1 MEENKDEGPVTLQPR
16 QASNPI
22 VSIAKKLGMRTLA
35 WIGVYFLGYFDFSI
49 AWMITPL
56 LLSVLR
62 DQWKKDKRN
71 KLTAAREA
79 ALTNEQA
86 MIEARMSAE
95 DLPSWVF
102 FPDKERAEW
111 VNSILKQLWP
121 YINEYVRD
129 TLFNTVEPAVE
140 SALKAYKLTPF
151 KFERDRVFLG
161 QVPPRI
167 TGIKV
172 YDTNTSRKE
181 IIMDLDIVF
190 ASDLEIVFKV
200 KGISARVSDFGL
212 RGMARVVLKPLI
224 SKIPLIGGVQV
235 YFLKAPEID
244 YTLGGVAGALEIPG
258 LNKIVERIIIEQ
270 VKNFIVLP
278 NKFSMPLVTSIPN
291 KVLKCPDSAGVMRVK
306 LMRAADLI
314 NKDGFASGKS
324 DPYVIMTVGA
334 ITHRVPTIMDSCNP
348 HWDLTYDFPI
358 EVVQGQEL
366 LLEFY
371 DDDSRQDDEFLGRA
385 KIQTSVVA
393 ERGLIE
399 GYWVDLVD
407 TESGKVQVTLSWLPV
422 IADSSAVKA
431 AAKNA
436 SHNDDSSK
444 ALVHVYIDS
453 CSGLFNQR
461 DPAYKPSPMVR
472 LVNSHEKVQQTWPKY
487 FTNDPIIEQGFV
499 MLIRAPYTDEVK
511 IDVIDT
517 ASKKDE
523 VIGTC
528 SIRIWSLI
536 DQPDMEY
543 SLQPWLL
550 KGNSSDAKI
559 VMSASLRGLLPPQ
572 CSPKKGHQQPSEA
585 GVKNKESFSAP
596 TSGLADLTYDDKVM
610 PGRIRLLIHKAEE
623 LEKKDVGGK
632 SDPYA
637 VITYETQRAET
648 KACKKTI
655 EPVWDHEIWIDVTE
669 NGDNQI
675 SIELFDKDKIGKD
688 EKMGRTTIDVR
699 RISKQKKL
707 SQMWDTLIGC
717 KSGKILW
724 SAEFFFDTIV
734 QELDT
739 TNFAKVEEEAAPLE
753 PSPLPTTETVVKSP
767 YTEENAVKSDNDIP
781 IPPSMTNEPLEVEQ
795 LPPSIPPPYDVYV
808 PSISP
813 KDDMVYTPDN
823 ASLSLPTDPVST
835 LGYMGNVLGGF
846 LRVTVHRAEDLVDK
860 DIGGKSDPYVV
871 IRYAGQK
878 NKSKHVKGNLN
889 PELDFTTGYVTEDNG
904 PSDLSIEIMDHDLGK
919 DESLGVCNF
928 DLRKVMGDGS
938 LDNVWANLEG
948 VKSGRVLVSMD
959 FSGSGYN
966 DTPSEENVAV
976 EEPINDGPS
985 YNMGD
990 LDDSMT
996 TFRRRPVGN
1005 QGKIRLN
1012 ILYDEN
1018 KEELKVFVHEAAN
1031 LPGGDLP
1038 DPPDPYVKV
1047 YLMPGKKKKKKTD
1060 VVKDSGSPKWDEEFD
1075 FSIDHDDVPK
1085 HQLKISVVDK
1095 KGIFA
1100 KSPVLGTLEID
1111 LNNPGLK
1118 HGLADWY
1125 PLEDTEEDSD

>member
-1 MEENKDEGPVTLQPR
+1 MEDNTENKDEGPLTLQSR
-16 QASNPI
+16 KASNPI

-35 WIGVYFLGYFDFSI
+35 WIGVYMLGYFDFSI

-95 DLPSWVF
+95 ELPSWVF

-121 YINEYVRD
+121 YVNEYVRH

-151 KFERDRVFLG
+151 KFEKDRVFLG

-190 ASDLEIVFKV
+190 ASDMEIVFKV

-224 SKIPLIGGVQV
+224 SQIPLIGGVQV

-258 LNKIVERIIIEQ
+258 LNKIVERVIIEQ

-278 NKFSMPLVTSIPN
+278 NKFSMPLVDSIPN
-291 KVLKCPDSAGVMRVK
+291 KVLKCPDSAGVLRVN
-306 LMRAADLI
+306 LMRAADLV

-334 ITHRVPTIMDSCNP
+334 HTHRVPTIMDSCNP
-348 HWDLTYDFPI
+348 HWDHTHDFPI

-371 DDDSRQDDEFLGRA
+371 DDDNKDDEFLGRA

-393 ERGLIE
+393 ERGFIE

-422 IADSSAVKA
+422 IADSSAVKT
-431 AAKNA
+431 AAKHA
-436 SHNDDSSK
+436 GVNDDSTK
-444 ALVHVYIDS
+444 GLVHIYIDS
-453 CSGLFNQR
+453 CSGLINQR
-461 DPAYKPSPMVR
+461 EPSYKPSPMVR
-472 LVNSHEKVQQTWPKY
+472 LVSLSPQEKSQQSWPKY
-487 FTNDPIIEQGFV
+487 YTHEPIIEQGFV
-499 MLIRAPYTDEVK
+499 MLIKAPYTDELR

-528 SIRIWSLI
+528 TIRIWSLI
-536 DQPDMEY
+536 EQPGMEY

-550 KGNSSDAKI
+550 KGNSADAKI

-572 CSPKKGHQQPSEA
+572 SSPKKGQPSSV
-585 GVKNKESFSAP
+585 GVKNKQSVAAP
-596 TSGLADLTYDDKVM
+596 TSGLADLTYHDKVM

-637 VITYETQRAET
+637 VISYETQRAET

-655 EPVWDHEIWIDVTE
+655 EPVWDHEVWIDVPE

-688 EKMGRTTIDVR
+688 EKMGRTSIDVR

-707 SQMWDTLIGC
+707 SQIWDNLIGC
-717 KSGKILW
+717 ESGKILW
-724 SAEFFFDTIV
+724 SAEFFFDTMA
-734 QELDT
+734 QEPDD
-739 TNFAKVEEEAAPLE
+739 TNFAKEEEAVVPVDPTPLASTLT
-753 PSPLPTTETVVKSP
+753 PVKSP
-767 YTEENAVKSDNDIP
+767 FKEENAVKRDDDIP
-781 IPPSMTNEPLEVEQ
+781 KPPSMSNTPLEVEPQ
-795 LPPSIPPPYDVYV
+795 FLPKPDNVFDQQVSAEEIVGTPYETTLSPPSDP
-808 PSISP
+808 
-813 KDDMVYTPDN
+813 
-823 ASLSLPTDPVST
+823 ASD

-846 LRVTVHRAEDLVDK
+846 LRVTVHKAENLVDK

-878 NKSKHVKGNLN
+878 NKSKHVKGNLDPN
-889 PELDFTTGYVTEDNG
+889 FEFTTGYVTEDNG
-904 PSDLSIEIMDHDLGK
+904 PSELSIELMDHDLGK
-919 DESLGVCNF
+919 DDTLGICNF
-928 DLRKVMGDGS
+928 DLRKVMEDGS

-948 VKSGRVLVSMD
+948 VKSGRVLVSME

-966 DTPSEENVAV
+966 DSPLEENITV
-976 EEPINDGPS
+976 EEPLNDGPNLS
-985 YNMGD
+985 MGELID
-990 LDDSMT
+990 PIS
-996 TFRRRPVGN
+996 TFRKRPVGN

-1031 LPGGDLP
+1031 LPGSDLP

-1047 YLMPGKKKKKKTD
+1047 YLMPGKKKKKKTA
-1060 VVKDSGSPKWDEEFD
+1060 VVKDSGFPQFNEEFD

-1085 HQLKISVVDK
+1085 YQLKLTVVDK
-1095 KGIFA
+1095 KGVFA
-1100 KSPVLGTLEID
+1100 KSPVLGTVDISLD
-1111 LNNPGLK
+1111 NPGLK
-1118 HGLADWY
+1118 QGLADWY
-1125 PLEDTEEDSD
+1125 PLEDMDEDSD

>member
-1 MEENKDEGPVTLQPR
+1 MDENTEKQDEAPPVTLQPR
-16 QASNPI
+16 HSSNPI
-22 VSIAKKLGMRTLA
+22 VSMAKKLGLRTLA
-35 WIGVYFLGYFDFSI
+35 WIGVYMLGYFDFSV

-56 LLSVLR
+56 LLSVMR

-71 KLTAAREA
+71 KLTAARES
-79 ALTNEQA
+79 ALSNEQA
-86 MIEARMSAE
+86 MIEARMNVE

-111 VNSILKQLWP
+111 VNSILKQVWP
-121 YINEYVRD
+121 YVNDYVRH

-151 KFERDRVFLG
+151 KFERERVFLG

-200 KGISARVSDFGL
+200 KGIPARVSDFGL

-224 SKIPLIGGVQV
+224 SQIPLVGGIQV
-235 YFLKAPEID
+235 YFLKAPDID
-244 YTLGGVAGALEIPG
+244 YTLGGVAGTLEIPG

-278 NKFSMPLVTSIPN
+278 NKFSMPLVNTIPN
-291 KVLKCPDSAGVMRVK
+291 KVLKCPDSAGVLRVK
-306 LMRAADLI
+306 LMRASDLV

-324 DPYVIMTVGA
+324 DPYIIMTVGA
-334 ITHRVPTIMDSCNP
+334 HTHRVPTINDTCNP

-371 DDDSRQDDEFLGRA
+371 DDDDRQDDEFLGRA

-393 ERGLIE
+393 ERGYIE

-422 IADSSAVKA
+422 IDDSSTVKT
-431 AAKNA
+431 AAKHA
-436 SHNDDSSK
+436 KPNDDSAK
-444 ALVHVYIDS
+444 GLVHIYIDS

-461 DPAYKPSPMVR
+461 DPTYKPSPMVR
-472 LVNSHEKVQQTWPKY
+472 LISNHEKSQQSWPKY
-487 FTNDPIIEQGFV
+487 YTNDPIIEQGFV
-499 MLIRAPYTDEVK
+499 MLIRAPYTDEIK

-517 ASKKDE
+517 ASKKDD

-528 SIRIWSLI
+528 TIRIWSLI
-536 DQPDMEY
+536 EQPGMEY
-543 SLQPWLL
+543 TLQPWLL
-550 KGNSSDAKI
+550 KGNSPDAKI

-572 CSPKKGHQQPSEA
+572 CSPRKGQRPTEA
-585 GVKNKESFSAP
+585 SVTTTESFSAP
-596 TSGLADLTYDDKVM
+596 TSGLSDLTYDDKVM

-632 SDPYA
+632 SDPYV
-637 VITYETQRAET
+637 VISYETQRAET
-648 KACKKTI
+648 QVCKKTI
-655 EPVWDHEIWIDVTE
+655 SPVWDHEVWVDITE

-675 SIELFDKDKIGKD
+675 TLELFDKDKIGKD

-707 SQMWDTLIGC
+707 SQIWDTLIGC

-724 SAEFFFDTIV
+724 SAEFFFDAMV
-734 QELDT
+734 QEPDN
-739 TNFAKVEEEAAPLE
+739 TNLSKTEEVPAAPE
-753 PSPLPTTETVVKSP
+753 ASVVSVKSP
-767 YTEENAVKSDNDIP
+767 YREENAVKRDDEIP
-781 IPPSMTNEPLEVEQ
+781 K
-795 LPPSIPPPYDVYV
+795 PPSIPDELPEIDQTP
-808 PSISP
+808 PSISSP
-813 KDDMVYTPDN
+813 DSGYVNSVSTKEVYTPDEVTVSIH
-823 ASLSLPTDPVST
+823 ADAAST

-860 DIGGKSDPYVV
+860 DIGGESDPYVV
-871 IRYAGQK
+871 IRYSGQK

-889 PELDFTTGYVTEDNG
+889 PEFEFTTGYVTEDNG

-919 DESLGVCNF
+919 DETLGICSF
-928 DLRKVMGDGS
+928 DLRKVMGDGT
-938 LDNVWANLEG
+938 LDNVWATLEG
-948 VKSGRVLVSMD
+948 VKSGQVLVSMD
-959 FSGSGYN
+959 FSGPGYN
-966 DTPSEENVAV
+966 DSPATV
-976 EEPINDGPS
+976 EEPLTDAPV
-985 YNMGD
+985 YNID
-990 LDDSMT
+990 NPTSHVD

-1012 ILYDEN
+1012 ILYDTN

-1031 LPGGDLP
+1031 LPGSDLP
-1038 DPPDPYVKV
+1038 DPPDPYVKI
-1047 YLMPGKKKKKKTD
+1047 YLMPGKKKKKKTA
-1060 VVKDSGSPKWDEEFD
+1060 VVKDTGSPMFNEEFD
-1075 FSIDHDDVPK
+1075 FNIDHEDVPK
-1085 HQLKISVVDK
+1085 YYLKLTVVDK
-1095 KGIFA
+1095 KGVFA
-1100 KSPVLGTLEID
+1100 KSPVLGTVDIYLD
-1111 LNNPGLK
+1111 NPGLS

-1125 PLEDTEEDSD
+1125 PLEDLDEDSD

>member
-1 MEENKDEGPVTLQPR
+1 M
-16 QASNPI
+16 
-22 VSIAKKLGMRTLA
+22 AKRLGLRTLA
-35 WIGVYFLGYFDFSI
+35 WISVYLLGYFDFSI

-56 LLSVLR
+56 LLSVMR

-79 ALTNEQA
+79 ALSNEQA
-86 MIEARMSAE
+86 MIEARMNVE

-111 VNSILKQLWP
+111 MNTIIKQLWP
-121 YINEYVRD
+121 YVNDYVRH

-140 SALKAYKLTPF
+140 SALRAYKLTPF
-151 KFERDRVFLG
+151 KFDRERVFLG

-200 KGISARVSDFGL
+200 KGIPARVSDFGL
-212 RGMARVVLKPLI
+212 RGMVRVVLKPLI
-224 SKIPLIGGVQV
+224 SQIPLVGGVQV

-244 YTLGGVAGALEIPG
+244 YTLGGVAGTLEIPG
-258 LNKIVERIIIEQ
+258 LNKIVERIILEQ

-278 NKFSMPLVTSIPN
+278 NKFSMPLVDTIPN
-291 KVLKCPDSAGVMRVK
+291 KVLKCPDSAGVLRVK
-306 LMRAADLI
+306 LMRASDLV

-324 DPYVIMTVGA
+324 DPYIIMTVGA
-334 ITHRVPTIMDSCNP
+334 HTHRVPTINDTLNP

-358 EVVQGQEL
+358 DVVEGQEL

-371 DDDSRQDDEFLGRA
+371 DDDDRQDDEFLGRA

-393 ERGLIE
+393 DRGYIE

-422 IADSSAVKA
+422 IDDSSVVKT
-431 AAKNA
+431 AAKHA
-436 SHNDDSSK
+436 KPNDDSAK
-444 ALVHVYIDS
+444 GLVHIYIDA
-453 CSGLFNQR
+453 CSGLINQR

-472 LVNSHEKVQQTWPKY
+472 LVSNHEKSQQSWPKY

-499 MLIRAPYTDEVK
+499 MLIRAPYTDEIK

-528 SIRIWSLI
+528 NIRIWSLI
-536 DQPDMEY
+536 EQQGMEY
-543 SLQPWLL
+543 PLQPWLL
-550 KGNSSDAKI
+550 KGNSSDAKL

-572 CSPKKGHQQPSEA
+572 CSPRKGQKPAEAEA
-585 GVKNKESFSAP
+585 GVKTAESFSAP
-596 TSGLADLTYDDKVM
+596 TSGLSDLTYDDKVM
-610 PGRIRLLIHKAEE
+610 PGRIRLCIHKAEE

-632 SDPYA
+632 SDPY
-637 VITYETQRAET
+637 VVVSYETQRAET
-648 KACKKTI
+648 QVCKKTI
-655 EPVWDHEIWIDVTE
+655 APVWDHEVWLDITD

-675 SIELFDKDKIGKD
+675 SLELFDKDKIGKD

-707 SQMWDTLIGC
+707 SQIWDTLIGC

-724 SAEFFFDTIV
+724 SAEFFFDTMV
-734 QELDT
+734 QEPDN
-739 TNFAKVEEEAAPLE
+739 TNFAKMKKEVTPEAPV
-753 PSPLPTTETVVKSP
+753 PSLYK
-767 YTEENAVKSDNDIP
+767 EENALKRDDDIP
-781 IPPSMTNEPLEVEQ
+781 RPPSPPHQ
-795 LPPSIPPPYDVYV
+795 LPEQDQNPL
-808 PSISP
+808 SISSP
-813 KDDMVYTPDN
+813 DSGYDQSVSTKEEYTPDYEVKI
-823 ASLSLPTDPVST
+823 SSPPDVVTT
-835 LGYMGNVLGGF
+835 LGYMGNVMGGF
-846 LRVTVHRAEDLVDK
+846 LRVTVHRAEDLMDK

-889 PELDFTTGYVTEDNG
+889 PEFEFTTGYVTEDNG

-919 DESLGVCNF
+919 DETLGICKF
-928 DLRKVMGDGS
+928 DLRKVMEDGG

-948 VKSGRVLVSMD
+948 VKTGRILLSME

-966 DTPSEENVAV
+966 DTPI
-976 EEPINDGPS
+976 EEPFNAAPKTE
-985 YNMGD
+985 D
-990 LDDSMT
+990 LIPPLE
-996 TFRRRPVGN
+996 TFRKRPVGN

-1018 KEELKVFVHEAAN
+1018 KEELKLFVHEAAN
-1031 LPGGDLP
+1031 LPGSDLP
-1038 DPPDPYVKV
+1038 DPPDPYVKI
-1047 YLMPGKKKKKKTD
+1047 YLMPGKKKKKKTA
-1060 VVKDSGSPKWDEEFD
+1060 VVKDNGSPQFNEEFD
-1075 FSIDHDDVPK
+1075 FDIDHEDVPK
-1085 HQLKISVVDK
+1085 YYLKLTVVDK
-1095 KGIFA
+1095 KGVFA
-1100 KSPVLGTLEID
+1100 KSPVLGTVDINLD
-1111 LNNPGLK
+1111 NPGLN
-1118 HGLADWY
+1118 HGLAGWY
-1125 PLEDTEEDSD
+1125 PLEDLDEDSD